1 MQKLREMAG
10 TSTNAMAKWVKKDIY
25 CLNII

>member
-10 TSTNAMAKWVKKDIY
+10 ISTNAMAKWVKEDIY
-25 CLNII
+25 YLSII